1 MGVPGDVTP
10 AELRDRLAAERAG
23 LAFLLLRDGD
33 GRQRIVSLVPGGETL
48 TIGRHEAAD
57 VALPWDKLVSRVHAR
72 LERVGGHWVVV
83 DDGLSRNGTQVN
95 GQRVQGR
102 RRLVDGDHVRVGG
115 TVVQF
120 REPEAESDATE
131 VASDEPAAPHVSEA
145 QRRVLV
151 ALCRPYRDGAAFA
164 TPATNQRIAEELVLS
179 LDAVKGHLRALFA
192 KFGVDDL
199 PPNEKRVRL
208 VERVLAAGV
217 VTEQDL

>member
-10 AELRDRLAAERAG
+10 AELRDRLVAERAG

-33 GRQRIVSLVPGGETL
+33 GRQHIVSLVPGGEAL
-48 TIGRHEAAD
+48 TIGRDEAAD
-57 VALPWDKLVSRVHAR
+57 VAVPWDKLVSRVHAR

-83 DDGLSRNGTQVN
+83 DDGLSRNGTRVN
-95 GQRVQGR
+95 GERVEGR
-102 RRLVDGDHVRVGG
+102 RRLADGDTVKVGD
-115 TVVQF
+115 TPVQF
-120 REPEAESDATE
+120 REPEREVDATE
-131 VASDEPAAPHVSEA
+131 IAAEELAAPSVSEA
-145 QRRVLV
+145 QKRVLV
-151 ALCRPYRDGAAFA
+151 ALCRPYKGGAAFA
-164 TPATNQRIAEELVLS
+164 TPATNQRIASELVLS

-217 VTEQDL
+217 VSERDL